1 MFKYIYPLCILF
13 LFISCNSKGT
23 TKDNVNALVTRDGLK
38 NVKIALELYRQE
50 FGEYPKTLDELLIRK
65 GITEKSIIEDAW
77 GRDYHYTK
85 IEDSY
90 ELFSVGRDRKPYTGD
105 DIYPAR

>member
-50 FGEYPKTLDELLIRK
+50 LGEYPVTLDELLIRM
-65 GITEKSIIEDAW
+65 GITEESIIRDAW
-77 GRDYHYTK
+77 GYDYHYTK
-85 IEDSY
+85 IEDTY
-90 ELFSVGRDRKPYTGD
+90 ELFSVGRDKKPYTGD
-105 DIYPAR
+105 DVHPVQ